1 MSIFSLIPPSPL
13 PLLPYRGDS
22 TSYGC
27 THDSPAHRRAF
38 GALLKGTSVVL
49 WRCCG
54 PSPLPPEHLLPLLLS
69 PRPLQATTPILYF
82 TYFISYFTNMEAMKI
97 KEVQVWFILWRQ
109 KWSKVRRE
117 GHVVVKHLRSKLLS
131 CQHFLKTSLKLINNF
146 SSYCSQGII
155 KWVNVFFFPQA
166 QFILN
171 SKNK

>member
-1 MSIFSLIPPSPL
+1 MLIFSFIPPSPL

-69 PRPLQATTPILYF
+69 PRPLQATPPILYF

-155 KWVNVFFFPQA
+155 KWVKVFFFPKH
-166 QFILN
+166 N
-171 SKNK
+171 SF